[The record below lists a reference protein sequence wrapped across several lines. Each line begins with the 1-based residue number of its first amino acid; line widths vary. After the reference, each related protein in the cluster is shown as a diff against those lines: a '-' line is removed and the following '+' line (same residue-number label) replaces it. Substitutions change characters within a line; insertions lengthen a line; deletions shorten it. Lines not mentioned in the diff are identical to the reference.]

1 MSQSL
6 AREFGPQ
13 GIHVAIC
20 EIDGIIDT
28 PRMRSFAGE
37 PKTPNDWLQP
47 DDIAAAYVHLTEQPP
62 SAWTQEL
69 DLRPANEKW

>member
-28 PRMRSFAGE
+28 PRMRGFAGE

-47 DDIAAAYVHLTEQPP
+47 DDIAAAYVHLTEQTP